1 MKYILSG
8 EECRHPSHQH
18 FRLGL
23 QCPLVR
29 PSLWQISTH
38 FFLCHQHRNPYIFR
52 KGSRHV
58 ILPLPGKLSSR
69 QRTGQLGT

>member
-38 FFLCHQHRNPYIFR
+38 FFLCHSTGTPI
-52 KGSRHV
+52 SS
-58 ILPLPGKLSSR
+58 GKAV
-69 QRTGQLGT
+69 GM